1 MKHFPKLL
9 WLLLFVV
16 LLFGFLPYKWPQ
28 FQIDKANEV
37 IISKHECTGC
47 TEFFVE
53 EGTLNI
59 PTSIKNKLP
68 KVVTEIT
75 LEKGSD
81 LKQLD
86 YNLLGYGNQFVVKA
100 SVIEVD
106 SADFNPRVPI
116 NVKARVRVSDWAPM
130 QYNPNLLTFSPKGM
144 LVYLSILGVL
154 LLAAIV
160 SSLVKLNRKRKNK
173 KV

>member
-1 MKHFPKLL
+1 MKHLPKLL
-9 WLLLFVV
+9 WLSCLAVFLT
-16 LLFGFLPYKWPQ
+16 GFLPYKWPQ
-28 FQIDKANEV
+28 FQIEKANEV
-37 IISKHECTGC
+37 IITKHECTGC
-47 TEFFVE
+47 AEFFVE

-59 PTSIKNKLP
+59 PASIKNKLP

-75 LEKGSD
+75 LENGSD
-81 LKQLD
+81 LKQL
-86 YNLLGYGNQFVVKA
+86 NSKLLGYGNQFVIQA
-100 SVIEVD
+100 SVIGVD

-154 LLAAIV
+154 LLAAMG

>member
-1 MKHFPKLL
+1 MKHLPKLL
-9 WLLLFVV
+9 WLSCLVV
-16 LLFGFLPYKWPQ
+16 FLIGFLPYKWPQ
-28 FQIDKANEV
+28 FQIEQANEV

-47 TEFFVE
+47 PEFFVE
-53 EGTLNI
+53 EGTFNI
-59 PTSIKNKLP
+59 PSGLKNKLP

-75 LEKGSD
+75 LEEGNE
-81 LKQLD
+81 LKKLD
-86 YNLLGYGNQFVVKA
+86 YNLVGYGNQFVVKA
-100 SVIEVD
+100 SVIGVD

-144 LVYLSILGVL
+144 LVYLSILCVL
-154 LLAAIV
+154 FLAAMV